1 MRTRRFLLHSSS
13 CLEPCPKW
21 PYDVGAKAN
30 MKQVLNMSTL
40 PLTNGVDNWQIAPS
54 EQKDNEVSKNEKK

>member
-1 MRTRRFLLHSSS
+1 
-13 CLEPCPKW
+13 
-21 PYDVGAKAN
+21 
-30 MKQVLNMSTL
+30 MSTL